1 MIGIVIIVEAAL
13 ISALVV
19 IKLMSVFYERD
30 WAKNFELDVAFSEE
44 QAGEGDT
51 LYLYEV
57 MTNNKKRILPAVC
70 VKFRTSRYLVFEDLQ
85 GGTVSDYYY
94 RNDVISVRG
103 YEKVRRKLAFRC
115 ARRGQYTIDTAEL
128 LGNDYF
134 LHRRFVE
141 KKELHAQLIVYPRF
155 VGVEKILPV
164 FEKGYGEMA
173 SHVPLF
179 ENPFEYAGV
188 REYMP
193 GDSMNRINWKASAKT
208 GRWQIRTSA
217 YTSGEPALIVLN
229 LESPGN
235 FVNQDAMEENIRIAY
250 SLIFYLDKRG
260 MLTELL
266 SNGDMGTGAD
276 REGAGV
282 SGTGRDHMADV
293 KRRLAVMDYRSLGK
307 TGAALLQR
315 ALETV
320 SYSQHVFFISSSG
333 KPEIQEKLVSFRRKG
348 ISVTWVATVFG
359 GEDDTGDLL
368 PGLEQCI
375 YRWKG

>member
-1 MIGIVIIVEAAL
+1 MIGIVIVVEAAL
-13 ISALVV
+13 VAALIV
-19 IKLMSVFYERD
+19 ITLMSVCYERE
-30 WAKNFELDVAFSEE
+30 WARDFELDVAFSVE

-70 VKFRTSRYLVFEDLQ
+70 VKFRTSRYLVFEDMQ

-103 YEKVRRKLAFRC
+103 YEKVRRKLAFC
-115 ARRGQYTIDTAEL
+115 CTRRGQYTIDTAEL
-128 LGNDYF
+128 VGNDYF
-134 LHRRFVE
+134 LRRRFVE
-141 KKELHAQLIVYPRF
+141 KKELHARLIVYPRF

-173 SHVPLF
+173 SHVPIF

-193 GDSMNRINWKASAKT
+193 GDAMNRINWKASAKT

-217 YTSGEPALIVLN
+217 YASGEPALIVLN

-235 FVNQDAMEENIRIAY
+235 FVNQNAMEENIRIAY

-260 MLTELL
+260 MATQLL
-266 SNGDMGTGAD
+266 SNGGTGTGAAG
-276 REGAGV
+276 EGAGA
-282 SGTGRDHMADV
+282 SGTGREHMADV
-293 KRRLAVMDYRSLGK
+293 KRRLAVIDYRSLGK

-320 SYSQHVFFISSSG
+320 SYSQHVFFVSSSG

-348 ISVTWVATVFG
+348 ISLTWVATVFG
-359 GEDDTGDLL
+359 GEDDTRDLL
-368 PGLEQCI
+368 PGLEECI